1 MTSHQYSQQGVRA
14 NGAAKF
20 KHVLTGSLIGLAVL
34 ASLPAA
40 QAANTTTIAFE
51 SPDLLGGLAAGESFI
66 ESGYK
71 MTAIDPYGGDGGVGV
86 AQMDGTCALDCPLG
100 NNSHYYLAI
109 NDGML
114 NFARVDGL
122 AFKLNSFDA
131 AFTAPLPQS
140 SPGVSFGRITLTGM
154 SHGVALST
162 SYELPGQHADNRFYF
177 SNFLV
182 NSGIFAQTAF
192 DSLTIGSCVYIGSGN
207 ACAPTDNLAQFSLD
221 NVNVSAVPEPGS
233 WAMLALGLA
242 AIGAVTRRRAR
253 QAR

>member
-14 NGAAKF
+14 SGATKF
-20 KHVLTGSLIGLAVL
+20 NKLLTGSLIGLAAL

-40 QAANTTTIAFE
+40 QAADSTTIAFE
-51 SPDLLGGLAAGESFI
+51 APSLLAGLAAGESFI

-71 MTAIDPYGGDGGVGV
+71 MTAIDPYNGDGGVGV
-86 AQMDGTCALDCPLG
+86 AQMDSTCALDCPLG

-114 NFARVDGL
+114 NFARIDGL

-140 SPGVSFGRITLTGM
+140 APGVSSRRITLTGV
-154 SHGVALST
+154 SHGATLST
-162 SYELPGQHADNRFYF
+162 SYELPGQRADNHFYF
-177 SNFLV
+177 TNFLV
-182 NSGIFAQTAF
+182 NNGVFAQTAF
-192 DSLTIGSCVYIGSGN
+192 DSLTIGSCIYTGSGN
-207 ACAPTDNLAQFSLD
+207 ACASVDNLAQFSLD

-253 QAR
+253 